1 MSKLHLGLTVKGR
14 KINNGPHNPKYM
26 GELTEVQKRIRD
38 LAREKDVVILAHNY
52 QVPEVQDIADIVGDS
67 LVLAMKAAETSQANI
82 LFCGVDFMAEA
93 AKALSPDRRVIHPV
107 PDSHCPMAHM
117 VDVEGLEEFKEQHPG
132 APVVAYVNTTAETKA
147 HAYICCTSAN
157 AVKVVKSL
165 EEKEIIFIPDS
176 NLGAYVQ
183 SQVPGKMV
191 HLWAGY
197 CHVHNDITVDQIKE
211 AMSEHP
217 DARVMVH
224 PECRMEV
231 IEFADVVTST
241 EGMLRYA
248 ESSDAKEF
256 IVGTEEG
263 LAYRLENEVP
273 GKVFHRIETAIC
285 PNMKKIT
292 LKDVLRSLE
301 NLGPEVEL
309 DPEIIEKN
317 KPPLERMLSLK

>member
-1 MSKLHLGLTVKGR
+1 MVILTFKQR
-14 KINNGPHNPKYM
+14 KINNGLNIAKVM
-26 GELTEVQKRIRD
+26 GDPSDIQQKIRD
-38 LAREKDVVILAHNY
+38 LASEKDVVILAHNY
-52 QVPEVQDIADIVGDS
+52 QIPEVQDIADIVGDS
-67 LVLAMKAAETSQANI
+67 LVLAMKAVDTKQKNI

-93 AKALSPDRRVIHPV
+93 AKALSPERRVIHPV

-117 VDVEGLEEFKEQHPG
+117 VDVEGLEDFKKDHPG
-132 APVVAYVNTTAETKA
+132 APVVAYVNTTAQIKA
-147 HAYICCTSAN
+147 HTDICCTSAN
-157 AVKVVKSL
+157 AVKVVRSL
-165 EEKEIIFIPDS
+165 EEDEIIFIPDS
-176 NLGAYVQ
+176 NLGSYVQ
-183 SQVPGKMV
+183 SQVPEKKV

-197 CHVHNDITVDQIKE
+197 CHVHNDITVEQILE
-211 AMSEHP
+211 AKKAHP

-231 IEFADVVTST
+231 IELADIVTST

-248 ESSDAKEF
+248 RDSEAKEF

-273 GKVFHRIETAIC
+273 GKLFHRLETAIC

-292 LKDVLRSLE
+292 LKDVLNALVSM
-301 NLGPEVEL
+301 GPEVEL

-317 KPPLERMLSLK
+317 KPPLERMLSVR